1 MLCNTVFSECT
12 SVARVRVVRVLIVD
26 GDRSHVV
33 ITHKADKPYWE
44 LGISGWLEPGEDA
57 FSAGV
62 REMMEELG
70 VSCRSLHYLGEY
82 YIEQRDLWI
91 GALMTELLKFQ
102 PFLVNSELDAAMWIA
117 LDANGEIHILPEH
130 VALLNMIVPGGL
142 CKEQRR
148 KKLHY
153 DMKHLS

>member
-12 SVARVRVVRVLIVD
+12 SGARVRVVRVLIVD

-44 LGISGWLEPGEDA
+44 LGISGWLQPGEDA

-70 VSCRSLHYLGEY
+70 VSCRSLNYLGEY
-82 YIEQRDLWI
+82 HIEQRDLWI
-91 GALMTELLKFQ
+91 GALMTELPKSQ
-102 PFLVNSELDAAMWIA
+102 PLLVNSELEAATWIT
-117 LDANGEIHILPEH
+117 LDATSEIDILPEQ
-130 VALLNMIVPGGL
+130 VALLNMIVPGGV
-142 CKEQRR
+142 CKEQRL
-148 KKLHY
+148 KKLHHE
-153 DMKHLS
+153 MEHLS